1 MPIINELQN
10 YSSCSIWLEGFKSKS
25 TKKAY
30 SIHLS
35 LFCRFCAL
43 TPDQLIKLESGKLK
57 TMLLNYI
64 INLKKIAKQN
74 ATKPKLGS
82 LSVNSVK
89 YYVTG
94 IQSFLEFHEI
104 VLPWKKIAKFY
115 PEDVTNS
122 YRAYTKEEIAKLLSL
137 ADLRDRSI
145 ILLMAA
151 SGVRVGAIPSLR
163 ISSLLRLDEGVGFL
177 TVYPGTKH
185 SYVTLVSS
193 EFLATI
199 EEYLNFR
206 RRRGE
211 HIVTE
216 SPLIRDKFNVFGKA
230 TNKARAISEGAINK
244 QMRILLIKAGLPSD
258 QLQPNHSL
266 RKFFNS
272 CLLNSDVSYTFK
284 ELMMGHSVNLDRF
297 YYDKNSQ
304 TSRKKI
310 LLEYLKAVDA
320 LTINESYRLKK
331 KIVEYEEKI
340 KDVPRVEQL
349 QAQLANRIIE
359 EESIKMQ
366 LEKLQSEKESEALEI
381 SNKYEKDMHD
391 MKEQMRQQNQK
402 INRLLSVLVKEGKE
416 GETVFGN
423 EAFEYLT
430 KDPDKNRLLFSA
442 VDCDY
447 NDPILF
453 DAPAKDILPVK
464 KALEEQA
471 GKKAA
476 AVTGSGRNIS

>member
-10 YSSCSIWLEGFKSKS
+10 YSSCSIWLEGFKSRS

-35 LFCRFCAL
+35 LFCKYCAL

-57 TMLLNYI
+57 TLLFNYI
-64 INLKKIAKQN
+64 INLKKTAKQN
-74 ATKPKLGS
+74 ATKPKLGH
-82 LSVNSVK
+82 LSVNSIK
-89 YYVTG
+89 YYITG

-137 ADLRDRSI
+137 TDLRDRCI

-163 ISSLLRLDEGVGFL
+163 ISSLLRLEEGVGFL

-185 SYVTLVSS
+185 SYVTLVTS
-193 EFLATI
+193 EFLTTI

-211 HIVTE
+211 HIVAE
-216 SPLIRDKFNVFGKA
+216 SPLIRDKFNLFGKT
-230 TNKARAISEGAINK
+230 TNKARGISEGAINK

-258 QLQPNHSL
+258 QLQPNHSF

-310 LLEYLKAVDA
+310 LLEYLKAIDA
-320 LTINESYRLKK
+320 LTIDESYRLKK

-340 KDVPRVEQL
+340 KDAPRVEQL

-359 EESIKMQ
+359 EEYIKMQ
-366 LEKLQSEKESEALEI
+366 LKKLQSEKESETLEI
-381 SNKYEKDMHD
+381 STKYEKDMNI
-391 MKEQMRQQNQK
+391 MKEQMALQNEK
-402 INRLLSVLVKEGKE
+402 INRLLSVIVKEGKD
-416 GETVFGN
+416 GETAFGK
-423 EAFEYLT
+423 EVFEYLT
-430 KDPDKNRLLFSA
+430 KDPEKNRLFFST
-442 VDCDY
+442 VNCDY
-447 NDPILF
+447 NDEIIY
-453 DAPAKDILPVK
+453 DAAAKDLLPVK
-464 KALEEQA
+464 KVLEE
-471 GKKAA
+471 KA
-476 AVTGSGRNIS
+476 SNSSRD